1 MNQHEPEERLSRER
15 EGRGRSDAAKRGGAR
30 EIERRVAWLR
40 WPLVYWAG
48 GASSIKVRG
57 DFHYRFVE
65 QSLEDRLARRPA
77 GLYAA
82 AIDYAW
88 PARQAEAENIRERV
102 NPAVSEVVPL
112 TDRLVAETLAALQA
126 ARRYPKQMP
135 RRVGDLERW
144 RAAAGARLQDIA
156 SAIRRLPARSN
167 QGASALLLEAVAH
180 WVGAEQSR
188 PSRQL
193 PQDVLLE
200 AATKPRDECVPATC
214 LAVIALGQRQ
224 IDCRLPETLGWWWRC
239 GRVLSE
245 WPAGL
250 IFAAG
255 SRCEQLLEL
264 VRRPGLRR
272 LINSPIAAAAVSEYL
287 WAAPEADTGG
297 FLGALPRLASLP
309 GWSEPLAGLAGRVCA
324 FGEPATL
331 VDHLVSW
338 VETCRLHAPDSAG
351 HSAHARQREGLSAL
365 EFWLADAAWAPAN
378 VNRLMTFL
386 GLHGQQVFSD
396 APAGEELRWWWERL
410 ARNWCALGC
419 LGNLDVKT
427 YEILLKR
434 RLLRQAGSL
443 VRERPE
449 LLEQLTG
456 MEDRWL
462 GPAIRFWSRIPAD
475 LGGGLARRLFAWLQA
490 AAAAGGDAGSLLYF
504 VDRLCSLAGAPRHRS
519 LLVRHFWLVDLL
531 RNAPDVAQECLDVLI
546 AAEEQGRLEL
556 HPLAE
561 VLLRHPANLEDGRD
575 CHRLCLEVAAGN
587 LASFEALFR
596 SKKPRELWDHAADA
610 LTAWTFLARFPP
622 VREFL
627 TECAGHEGLRHR
639 VIAWL
644 TRVAFGLRLQARDEL
659 QEWLSAW
666 VQPPPLDVPLAES
679 LPQDLRRL
687 LAELAAWRGM
697 ASESKP
703 LPERARQHLRRPEAW
718 RRERATLE
726 EMRQRDALPEK
737 AAVRLRN
744 LEQYLSDPLRLQ
756 AWVEDG
762 LRSTCAKELT
772 PTRLRALEFGVDK
785 AIRGWWRR
793 VIGPTPTP
801 PGDPR
806 WDTALEL
813 CHHVRKNRRVLK
825 ALLRYALEYDQRWP
839 MVHPANEAF
848 AQLMRRRGVDFDAW
862 CGPLRKS
869 YTVHA
874 APWEVYAETD
884 PLRILEMG
892 NLFGTCLSVGREYAF
907 ATIANAAEASK
918 RVLYLRN
925 AQGAIVGRRLI
936 GLAPDP
942 DEPRAWL
949 IGFRS
954 YGACDHDTPREGA
967 VATRASPWVRII
979 FDTFC
984 LEIAHR
990 IGAGLASHPD
1000 GDWLWKLSES
1010 LRLFAKWYND
1020 GPEPFDWWVA
1030 GLDLGDALLGSRGR
1044 ATLREALLLKL
1055 ESSWAPWREKHIGDY
1070 PPFIRALLW
1079 LGDEA
1084 LPVLGRLN
1092 LDSLGL
1098 PALSFLKQ
1106 HTESPSVERF
1116 LAERILA
1123 EVPLIESEKP

>member
-1 MNQHEPEERLSRER
+1 MNPHELEERLSRVR
-15 EGRGRSDAAKRGGAR
+15 KGKGRSDAAKRGGAR

-48 GASSIKVRG
+48 GASSIGVCVG
-57 DFHYRFVE
+57 FHYRFVE
-65 QSLEDRLARRPA
+65 QSLEDRLAKRPA

-88 PARQAEAENIRERV
+88 PARQAEPENIRECV
-102 NPAVSEVVPL
+102 NPAVSEVLPL
-112 TDRLVAETLAALQA
+112 TGRLIADTLAALQA
-126 ARRYPKQMP
+126 ARRYPQQMP
-135 RRVGDLERW
+135 RRVGDLEQW
-144 RAAAGARLQDIA
+144 LAAAGARLTDI
-156 SAIRRLPARSN
+156 SA
-167 QGASALLLEAVAH
+167 ALRPVEAAGGLAVESLTR
-180 WVGAEQSR
+180 WVGANDRR

-193 PQDVLLE
+193 PPDVLLE
-200 AATKPRDECVPATC
+200 AATRPRDECAPAAC
-214 LAVIALGQRQ
+214 LAAIALGQRQ
-224 IDCRLPETLGWWWRC
+224 IDCRLPEPLGLWWRC

-255 SRCEQLLEL
+255 SRCRQLPEL
-264 VRRPGLRR
+264 VRSPGLRR

-287 WAAPEADTGG
+287 WAAPEGDPRG

-309 GWSEPLAGLAGRVCA
+309 GWSEPLAGLAGRLCA

-338 VETCRLHAPDSAG
+338 VETCRLRAPNCAGFHASD
-351 HSAHARQREGLSAL
+351 RQREGLSAL
-365 EFWLADAAWAPAN
+365 ELWLARAAWAPVN
-378 VNRLMTFL
+378 VDRLMTFL

-396 APAGEELRWWWERL
+396 AAAGEELRWWWGRL
-410 ARNWCALGC
+410 ASNWCVLGC
-419 LGNLDVKT
+419 LGNLDAKT
-427 YEILLKR
+427 YEILLER

-449 LLEQLTG
+449 LLAQLVG
-456 MEDRWL
+456 LEDRWL
-462 GPAIRFWSRIPAD
+462 EPAIRFWSWIPAD
-475 LGGGLARRLFAWLQA
+475 LDDGLARRLFGWLQSA
-490 AAAAGGDAGSLLYF
+490 TAAGGNAGGPFSF
-504 VDRLCSLAGAPRHRS
+504 VDRLCSLADDPRYRS
-519 LLVRHFWLVDLL
+519 LLARHFWLVDLL
-531 RNAPDVAQECLDVLI
+531 REWPRREEEGLEILT

-556 HPLAE
+556 RPLAE
-561 VLLRHPANLEDGRD
+561 VLRRHPANLEDGRD

-587 LASFEALFR
+587 LARFEALFR
-596 SKKPRELWDHAADA
+596 SRKPRELWDHAADA
-610 LTAWTFLARFPP
+610 LAAWTFLTRFLP

-627 TECAGHEGLRHR
+627 SECAGHEELRHR

-644 TRVAFGLRLQARDEL
+644 TRVAFALRLQTRDEL
-659 QEWLSAW
+659 QAWLSAW
-666 VQPPPLDVPLAES
+666 AQPPSADVTIPVR
-679 LPQDLRRL
+679 LPEDLRRL
-687 LAELAAWRGM
+687 LAELAAWRRM
-697 ASESKP
+697 AGEPEP
-703 LPERARQHLRRPEAW
+703 LPETARQHLQRPEAL

-726 EMRQRDALPEK
+726 EMRRRGALPEK
-737 AAVRLRN
+737 AAMRLRN

-785 AIRGWWRR
+785 AIRGWWRQ

-806 WDTALEL
+806 WDNALEL
-813 CHHVRKNRRVLK
+813 CHHLRQNRRVLK
-825 ALLRYALEYDQRWP
+825 TLLRHALERDRRWP
-839 MVHPANEAF
+839 LAHPANDAF
-848 AQLMRRRGVDFDAW
+848 AQLIRSRGVDFDAW

-869 YTVHA
+869 YTVHGA
-874 APWEVYAETD
+874 RWEVYAEND

-907 ATIANAAEASK
+907 ATIANAAEANK

-925 AQGAIVGRRLI
+925 AHGAIVGRRLI

-954 YGACDHDTPREGA
+954 YGACDHETPREGA
-967 VATRASPWVRII
+967 AATRASPWVRII

-984 LEIAHR
+984 LDIAHK
-990 IGAGLASHPD
+990 IGAGLASHPE

-1010 LRLFAKWYND
+1010 LPLFAKWYND

-1030 GLDLGDALLGSRGR
+1030 GLDLGDALLSSGGR
-1044 ATLREALLLKL
+1044 AVLREALLRKM
-1055 ESSWAPWREKHIGDY
+1055 ESSCAPWREKHIGDH

-1084 LPVLGRLN
+1084 LPVLERLN

-1106 HTESPSVERF
+1106 HTDSPSVERF

-1123 EVPLIESEKP
+1123 EVPLIESEKS